1 MQHDT
6 PLRIWGALAA
16 LVLGLLLVSPAASPA
31 AARVRVRPRVDSP
44 APAPIGVHSMLY
56 LTTPYGGKRAMFQE
70 AAAVGAS
77 TIRLDV
83 ELSAVFPDQSGPP
96 DWTGVDQYMRLAERY
111 HLHVLADL
119 LATPWYLS
127 DCPGGVPFASTYLCP
142 PSDPLAWGRDA
153 GAIAAHTRG
162 VIDDFEII
170 NEPDAPWSFLG
181 TPQQYA
187 HILTASYAAIHAAD
201 PAARV
206 AFGGLMD
213 VGPAGRAGVDA
224 VLTTPGVDAAR
235 SYDIANIHVRT
246 PAADAAA
253 VVAGWRRYFLS
264 RDFHGP
270 LWVTETGYPS
280 DAAWQSDRG
289 FHDGAASQAAWMMR
303 VIPAMLTAGATMVF
317 VTERDSLAGR
327 YASEGILRSSDPLT
341 ADPSYVR
348 RPSFY
353 AVQTIGRS
361 WAQHRRG
368 SAEAG

>member
-1 MQHDT
+1 
-6 PLRIWGALAA
+6 
-16 LVLGLLLVSPAASPA
+16 
-31 AARVRVRPRVDSP
+31 
-44 APAPIGVHSMLY
+44 
-56 LTTPYGGKRAMFQE
+56 
-70 AAAVGAS
+70 
-77 TIRLDV
+77 
-83 ELSAVFPDQSGPP
+83 
-96 DWTGVDQYMRLAERY
+96 MRLAERY

-127 DCPGGVPFASTYLCP
+127 IVPAACRSRRAYLCP

-187 HILTASYAAIHAAD
+187 RILTASYAAIHAAD

-213 VGPAGRAGVDA
+213 VGPAGRAWVDA

-253 VVAGWRRYFLS
+253 VVAGWRRYFKPRLS
-264 RDFHGP
+264 RPAVG
-270 LWVTETGYPS
+270 
-280 DAAWQSDRG
+280 DR
-289 FHDGAASQAAWMMR
+289 DGLS
-303 VIPAMLTAGATMVF
+303 G
-317 VTERDSLAGR
+317 
-327 YASEGILRSSDPLT
+327 
-341 ADPSYVR
+341 
-348 RPSFY
+348 
-353 AVQTIGRS
+353 
-361 WAQHRRG
+361 
-368 SAEAG
+368 